1 MDAAAR
7 FGEVNLIADPL
18 HGYIEIPKAGHG
30 APGEQQLLDTGWL
43 QRLRR
48 IHQLQSAWWV
58 FPTAGHSRF
67 AHLLGAMH
75 LASQFAHPIDDSL
88 REAFPDAPSPNCV
101 EETLRMAGLLHDV
114 GHGPFGH
121 FFDNEFLRQYGID

>member
-18 HGYIEIPKAGHG
+18 HGYIEITKAGHG

-58 FPTAGHSRF
+58 FPTAEHSRF
-67 AHLLGAMH
+67 SHLLRAMH
-75 LASQFAHPIDDSL
+75 LASLFAPPVHDSL
-88 REAFPDAPSPNCV
+88 PPAFPQPPPPPPLG
-101 EETLRMAGLLHDV
+101 ET
-114 GHGPFGH
+114 
-121 FFDNEFLRQYGID
+121 